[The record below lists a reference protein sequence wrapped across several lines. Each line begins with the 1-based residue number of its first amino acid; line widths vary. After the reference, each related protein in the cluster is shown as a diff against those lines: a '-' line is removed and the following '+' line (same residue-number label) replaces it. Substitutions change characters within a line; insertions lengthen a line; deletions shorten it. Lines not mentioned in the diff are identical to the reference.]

1 MAAKKGE
8 VLMTEGSIWKHIV
21 KFALPL
27 ALGYLFQQLYTTVDS
42 VVVGN
47 IVGKAALA
55 AVGTTTPII
64 NTLIGFFTGLATGAS
79 VIIAKN
85 FGAQNEEKVEK
96 AVHTAILL
104 VFIFSIF
111 ATALGVFMVPYMLRF
126 MSTPDDVFAEAT
138 VYLKIY
144 FGGISSVMIYN
155 MGAAILRAVG
165 DSKRPLYYLICSS
178 VINIVFDILF
188 VKTFEMGVA
197 GAAYATILS
206 QIVSAVL
213 VLTSLTLSKGM
224 YRLKWNR
231 LSISLPILK
240 EILYIGMP
248 TALQQSLT
256 SFSNVFVQSYIN
268 VFGTSVMAGWSA
280 YLKLDQFVVIPM
292 NSISMGITTFAGQNL
307 GARSV
312 ERFGKGTKIATVMAV
327 AATASLVA
335 VLVVFAPQLI
345 MLFNREPEVVEY
357 GAYLLR
363 LLTPFYVFCA
373 VNIVVSGALC
383 GAGET
388 RLPTAIKFFSFV
400 IFRQIYLYFISK
412 TFDSLFWVVM
422 GYPIGWILSAV
433 FITIYYL
440 AKRHEITGK
449 FYA

>member
-1 MAAKKGE
+1 MADKNGAI
-8 VLMTEGSIWKHIV
+8 LMTEGSIWRHLV
-21 KFALPL
+21 KFSLPL
-27 ALGYLFQQLYTTVDS
+27 AIGYIFQQLYTTVDS
-42 VVVGN
+42 IVVGN
-47 IVGKAALA
+47 IVGEAALA
-55 AVGTTTPII
+55 AVGTTTPIV

-85 FGAQNEEKVEK
+85 FGAQNEEKVQK

-104 VFIFSIF
+104 IFILSIF

-126 MSTPDDVFAEAT
+126 MLTPDDVFAEAS

-144 FGGISSVMIYN
+144 FSGVSSVMIYN
-155 MGAAILRAVG
+155 MGAAILRAAG

-178 VINIVFDILF
+178 VVNVVFDIIF
-188 VKTFEMGVA
+188 VGMCKMGVA

-206 QIVSAVL
+206 QVASMSL
-213 VLTSLTLSKGM
+213 VLISLTKSKGM
-224 YRLKWNR
+224 YRLRWNK
-231 LSISLPILK
+231 LAISFPVLK
-240 EILYIGMP
+240 EILYVGMP

-312 ERFGKGTKIATVMAV
+312 DRFNKGTKVATAMAV
-327 AATASLVA
+327 ASTAFLVLIEVA
-335 VLVVFAPQLI
+335 LAPQLI
-345 MLFNREPEVVEY
+345 MMFNRTPEVVEY
-357 GAYLLR
+357 GTYLLR

-373 VNIVVSGALC
+373 VNIVISGALC

-388 RLPTAIKFFSFV
+388 RVATVIKFFSFV
-400 IFRQIYLYFISK
+400 IFRQIYLYFISRE
-412 TFDSLFWVVM
+412 FDSLFSVVM

-433 FITIYYL
+433 LISLYYF
-440 AKRHEITGK
+440 AKRREITGR
-449 FYA
+449 FYI

>member
-1 MAAKKGE
+1 MASKESE
-8 VLMTEGSIWKHIV
+8 VLMTEGSIWKHLV
-21 KFALPL
+21 RFALPL
-27 ALGYLFQQLYTTVDS
+27 AMGYLFQQLYTTVDS
-42 VVVGN
+42 IVVGN

-55 AVGTTTPII
+55 AVGTTTPIT

-79 VIIAKN
+79 VVIAKN
-85 FGAQNEEKVEK
+85 FGAQNEEKVQK

-111 ATALGVFMVPYMLRF
+111 ATAVGVFMVPYMLRF
-126 MSTPDDVFAEAT
+126 MSTPDDVFVEAS
-138 VYLKIY
+138 VYLKVY
-144 FGGISSVMIYN
+144 FSGISSVMVYN

-178 VINIVFDILF
+178 VINVIFDLIF
-188 VKTFEMGVA
+188 VGGFKMGVA

-206 QIVSAVL
+206 QVVSAGL
-213 VLTSLTLSKGM
+213 VLTSLTLSKAM
-224 YRLKWNR
+224 YRLQWKK
-231 LSISLPILK
+231 LAISFPMLK

-312 ERFGKGTKIATVMAV
+312 GRFNKGTKAATVMAV

-335 VLVVFAPQLI
+335 ILVVFAPQLI
-345 MLFNREPEVVEY
+345 MLFNREQEVVEY
-357 GAYLLR
+357 GSYLLR

-373 VNIVVSGALC
+373 VNIVISGALC

-388 RLPTAIKFFSFV
+388 RFATAIKFFSFV
-400 IFRQIYLYFISK
+400 IFRQIYLYFISRS
-412 TFDSLFWVVM
+412 FDSLFWVVM
-422 GYPIGWILSAV
+422 GYPIGWTLSAV
-433 FITIYYL
+433 LITVYYL
-440 AKRHEITGK
+440 AKRQEITGK
-449 FYA
+449 FYV